1 MHADPPILFQNAIL
15 TLYGHISH
23 QINKTKK
30 SLLKSLD
37 KKRNGGFGKISG
49 YPNIAKISRP
59 LFFTFFF
66 LFFLTIVFVV
76 ETTCIKFVLPLD
88 QWYNCY

>member
-1 MHADPPILFQNAIL
+1 MHADRPILFQNAIL

-49 YPNIAKISRP
+49 YPKIAEFSRT
-59 LFFTFFF
+59 LFLIFF
-66 LFFLTIVFVV
+66 LLTFVFVV

>member
-1 MHADPPILFQNAIL
+1 MHADRPILFQNAIL

-49 YPNIAKISRP
+49 YPKIAEFSRT
-59 LFFTFFF
+59 LFLPFFF
-66 LFFLTIVFVV
+66 IFFF
-76 ETTCIKFVLPLD
+76 
-88 QWYNCY
+88 

>member
-30 SLLKSLD
+30 KVCSNRLI
-37 KKRNGGFGKISG
+37 KKEMAGSVKFQGIQKLPSFLA
-49 YPNIAKISRP
+49 P
-59 LFFTFFF
+59 FFYLFFF
-66 LFFLTIVFVV
+66 LTFVFVV

>member
-30 SLLKSLD
+30 VCSNRLI
-37 KKRNGGFGKISG
+37 KKEMAGSVKFQGIQILPRFLA
-49 YPNIAKISRP
+49 P
-59 LFFTFFF
+59 FFLPFFF
-66 LFFLTIVFVV
+66 FFFLTIVFVV